1 MWEARIVS
9 DHTCASACDVV
20 KRKRILA
27 VMPASYNCQI
37 LGLSTLPAE
46 PPPSASAKAT
56 YQGHALFWNEV
67 KTVACPCGQPCLHM
81 GSVRD
86 RRRKVPWKNE
96 PSMLKLVCRSVQSPD
111 ATNSL
116 QGLKLSNQGPPRS
129 NDDSGQA
136 CLDNNALERA
146 ALRTSRF
153 NFASA
158 ALPVCEDSCGIHTSI
173 AITSGKLW

>member
-1 MWEARIVS
+1 MRRSETQADIGGHACLIQLP
-9 DHTCASACDVV
+9 DPGIIDLAS
-20 KRKRILA
+20 R
-27 VMPASYNCQI
+27 ASPECI
-37 LGLSTLPAE
+37 C
-46 PPPSASAKAT
+46 
-56 YQGHALFWNEV
+56 QGHIPSIDDGMPSQTTQVVE
-67 KTVACPCGQPCLHM
+67 VACPPLHHSLDM

-96 PSMLKLVCRSVQSPD
+96 PSMLKLVCRSVQNPD

-146 ALRTSRF
+146 TLRTSRF
-153 NFASA
+153 DFASA